1 MDYKNPDALVS
12 TEWLA
17 EHLDDENLVVVDAT
31 WYPRHSPRSGR
42 GEFARTHIPGAR
54 FFDIDDIADPDTHLP
69 HMLPDASTFAAKVGA
84 LGIGD
89 GDRVVTYDASGGAA
103 AGARAWWMFRVFGH
117 GNVAVLSGGLGKWLE
132 EGRPI
137 ETGEPLYPAK
147 SFTVRTVDGKADSS
161 LVRSAE
167 DLLAN
172 VNGNA
177 TEQVIDARGASRF
190 AGSDP
195 EPWPVIKVG
204 HIPGSRNLPFP
215 TLMDFDQSGVIRSAD
230 EISAAVTAAGV
241 DMSCPVVTSCGS
253 GVTAAILT
261 LGLHLIGHDRVAMY
275 DGSWS
280 DWGSREDT
288 PVEQG

>member
-1 MDYKNPDALVS
+1 MDYRNPDALVS

-17 EHLDDENLVVVDAT
+17 EHLNDDNFVVIDAT
-31 WYPRHSPRSGR
+31 WYPKHAPRSAR
-42 GEFARTHIPGAR
+42 GEFAHAHIPGAR
-54 FFDIDDIADPDTHLP
+54 HFDIDDIADLNSHLP
-69 HMLPDASTFAAKVGA
+69 HMLPDAETFAAKVGV

-89 GDRVVTYDASGGAA
+89 GDRVVTYDSSAGAA

-117 GNVAVLSGGLGKWLE
+117 HNVAVLSGGFGKWMH
-132 EGRPI
+132 EGRPV
-137 ETGEPLYPAK
+137 ESGEATYASK
-147 SFTVRTVDGKADSS
+147 TFTVRTPDGKADPA

-167 DLLAN
+167 DILAN
-172 VNGNA
+172 VNGR
-177 TEQVIDARGASRF
+177 TEQILDARSAGRF
-190 AGSDP
+190 AGGDP

-204 HIPGSRNLPFP
+204 HIPGSLNLPFP
-215 TLMDFDQSGVIRSAD
+215 TLMDFDQSGAMRPAD
-230 EISAAVTAAGV
+230 EIAAAIAAAGV
-241 DMSCPVVTSCGS
+241 DPERPVVTTCGS
-253 GVTAAILT
+253 GVTAAVLT